1 MNKKRIIGL
10 VLWFSGTIL
19 YFFLKDD
26 VATLISALLIASSIP
41 LLVMGKKKPLENQDD

>member
-1 MNKKRIIGL
+1 MHKKRIIGL

-26 VATLISALLIASSIP
+26 LAALISALLIAISIP
-41 LLVMGKKKPLENQDD
+41 LLTIGKKKPLENQND